1 MDSKDKVQ
9 TVQYSVGG
17 PTPQD
22 PTGSTNSLA
31 IMVKYKSDTPN
42 FDEEPDKVLKHI
54 YQFKQPGEWKNQD
67 LGTGAGNDSVEVTVK
82 GPSTDD
88 IKGTVEKLRKR

>member
-1 MDSKDKVQ
+1 
-9 TVQYSVGG
+9 
-17 PTPQD
+17 
-22 PTGSTNSLA
+22 
-31 IMVKYKSDTPN
+31 MVKYKSDTPN

-88 IKGTVEKLRKR
+88 IKGTVEKVEKTMKDIDGIANVKSDLTQTYDQYEIKLTK